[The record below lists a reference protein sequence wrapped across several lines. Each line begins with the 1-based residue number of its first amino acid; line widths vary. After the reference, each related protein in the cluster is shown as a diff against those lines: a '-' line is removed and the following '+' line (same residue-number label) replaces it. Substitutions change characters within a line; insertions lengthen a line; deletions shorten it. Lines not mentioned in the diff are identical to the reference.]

1 MIEGLPKGIGDRAR
15 RIMEAAL
22 AVGHVRCESKAD
34 NASCRNLNGRQLLK
48 RDAKEAWL
56 WYPTEKAYELSGY
69 ERPAIAIDLV
79 NHGGEALAV
88 HAANHA
94 QASDI
99 APIGIDGGGV
109 DVVWTSPP
117 CEHFAVPSSRA
128 TPAAESSDLVA
139 SIETARALLSAG
151 DLRAALLL
159 STGAYEQAKAA
170 VNYAEKVKASRELID
185 KARLMQAEA
194 LKIESMCYVAMAD
207 TIDEAQEKGKVAK
220 QGRAKVRDA
229 DVFTLDDVGIDKR
242 RLHEAR
248 KLRNVVREQPDFVER
263 VIAARLEAGLDPSRR
278 SLSHAIGT
286 RSAPAGEKGDQL
298 YQTPIEAMRTLLA
311 LESFSATVKEPAVG
325 KGAIMR
331 PLEDAGYEVMIADLV
346 DRGVATR
353 HGELQQVGDFL
364 LSVAGGSVGV
374 DIVTNPPYAELANS
388 FPAHALRE
396 HKPRKMAL
404 LLNWNFAAGFDDP
417 NRIFVMD
424 ENPPS
429 RVYLFT
435 RRLPMM
441 HRDGWDGP
449 EASSQMN
456 TAWFVWER
464 NEDGSYGDGFPRI
477 IRVDWK
483 AYENAAPLLPGA
495 GGNVAPM
502 TYKPQPDEFARET
515 PRKTLDERFSEE
527 RARALVWMLERGEFD
542 AVTLRRGIGV
552 RPIVADAL
560 IAGLSADGLIE
571 LCDGECWALSD
582 AGTLALQ
589 ATAGALLLEAVAQ

>member
-1 MIEGLPKGIGDRAR
+1 MTEELPKNLGEKAERLLSG
-15 RIMEAAL
+15 AL
-22 AVGHVRCESKAD
+22 AAGVLVVDTARDMKT
-34 NASCRNLNGRQLLK
+34 CRNLNGRGLL
-48 RDAKEAWL
+48 RRNPQDGCI
-56 WYPTEKAYELSGY
+56 WYPTDKAYSLSGVG
-69 ERPAIAIDLV
+69 RPDMELV
-79 NHGGEALAV
+79 NHWGAAV
-88 HAANHA
+88 AIHAANHV
-94 QASDI
+94 QASN
-99 APIGIDGGGV
+99 AFPIGIDGDGG
-109 DVVWTSPP
+109 DVLTASPP
-117 CEHFAVPSSRA
+117 CVGFTVPATRA
-128 TPAAESSDLVA
+128 APDAESSELVD
-139 SIETARALLSAG
+139 SIKTARALLNAG
-151 DLRAALLL
+151 DVRAALLL

-170 VNYAEKVKASRELID
+170 VNYAGKVKASRELID
-185 KARLMQAEA
+185 KARQMQAEA

-207 TIDEAQEKGKVAK
+207 TIDAAQSSGRIAGKGRPKNVSNENI
-220 QGRAKVRDA
+220 
-229 DVFTLDDVGIDKR
+229 FTMEEVGID
-242 RLHEAR
+242 RLQLHKAR
-248 KLRNVVREQPDFVER
+248 KLRDVVRKQPDFVDR

-278 SLSHAIGT
+278 SLSHALGT
-286 RSAPAGEKGDQL
+286 RSAPSEDKGDQL
-298 YQTPIEAMRTLLA
+298 YQTPIEAMRALLA

-331 PLEDAGYEVMIADLV
+331 PLEEAGYEVMIADLV
-346 DRGVATR
+346 DRGVITR

-417 NRIFVMD
+417 NRVFVMD

-483 AYENAAPLLPGA
+483 AYENATPLLPGA

-502 TYKPQPDEFARET
+502 TFKPQPDEFARET
-515 PRKTLDERFSEE
+515 PRKTLDERLDEE
-527 RARALVWMLERGEFD
+527 RDRALDWVRGQASFD
-542 AVTLRRGIGV
+542 IGTFRRGVAV
-552 RPIVADAL
+552 RGAVAGAL
-560 IAGLSADGLIE
+560 IADFEADGLIVA
-571 LCDGECWALSD
+571 DGDGVWK
-582 AGTLALQ
+582 
-589 ATAGALLLEAVAQ
+589 AVAQ

>member
-1 MIEGLPKGIGDRAR
+1 MIEGLPKNMGEKAERLLSG
-15 RIMEAAL
+15 AL
-22 AVGHVRCESKAD
+22 AAGVLVVDTDRDMKT
-34 NASCRNLNGRQLLK
+34 CRNLNGRGLLRRNPK
-48 RDAKEAWL
+48 DACI
-56 WYPTEKAYELSGY
+56 WYPTDRAYSLSGVA
-69 ERPAIAIDLV
+69 RPADVAELV
-79 NHGGEALAV
+79 NHDGGAVAL
-88 HAANHA
+88 HAANHP

-99 APIGIDGGGV
+99 VPIGIDGGGV
-109 DVVWTSPP
+109 EILTISPP
-117 CEHFAVPSSRA
+117 CVGFAVPSKQS
-128 TPAAESSDLVA
+128 AESSDLVA

-151 DLRAALLL
+151 DVRAALLL

-170 VNYAEKVKASRELID
+170 VNYAEKVKASRELLD

-248 KLRNVVREQPDFVER
+248 KLRNVVRKQPDFIER

-286 RSAPAGEKGDQL
+286 RSAPSEDKGDQL
-298 YQTPIEAMRTLLA
+298 YQTPIEAMRALLA

-346 DRGVATR
+346 DRGVTTR

-417 NRIFVMD
+417 NRVFVMD

-464 NEDGSYGDGFPRI
+464 NEDGSYGAGFPRI

-483 AYENAAPLLPGA
+483 AYENAPPLLPGA

-502 TYKPQPDEFARET
+502 TFKPQPDEFARET
-515 PRKTLDERFSEE
+515 PRKSLDERLSEE
-527 RARALVWMLERGEFD
+527 RDRALDWVRGQGSFD
-542 AVTLRRGIGV
+542 IGTFRRGVAVRGAVAGALIGDFEAGGL
-552 RPIVADAL
+552 IVAD
-560 IAGLSADGLIE
+560 GDGV
-571 LCDGECWALSD
+571 WK
-582 AGTLALQ
+582 
-589 ATAGALLLEAVAQ
+589 AVAQ

>member
-1 MIEGLPKGIGDRAR
+1 MIEVVSYASTQS
-15 RIMEAAL
+15 RILDAVKVDGFYRCTKKSEQAA
-22 AVGHVRCESKAD
+22 A
-34 NASCRNLNGRQLLK
+34 RNLNGKGLVRRHPK
-48 RDAKEAWL
+48 DGHVWYAPDAAAPPVL
-56 WYPTEKAYELSGY
+56 DAPLSAPAPVP
-69 ERPAIAIDLV
+69 ERS
-79 NHGGEALAV
+79 E
-88 HAANHA
+88 
-94 QASDI
+94 
-99 APIGIDGGGV
+99 
-109 DVVWTSPP
+109 
-117 CEHFAVPSSRA
+117 
-128 TPAAESSDLVA
+128 LVA

-151 DLRAALLL
+151 DVRAALLL

-170 VNYAEKVKASRELID
+170 VNYAEKVKASRELLD

-248 KLRNVVREQPDFVER
+248 KLRNVVREQPDFIER

-286 RSAPAGEKGDQL
+286 RSAPSEDKGDQL

-331 PLEDAGYEVMIADLV
+331 PLEDAGYEAMIADLV
-346 DRGVATR
+346 DRGVTTR

-417 NRIFVMD
+417 NRVFVMD

-464 NEDGSYGDGFPRI
+464 NDDGSYGDGFPRI

-502 TYKPQPDEFARET
+502 TFKPQPDEFARET
-515 PRKTLDERFSEE
+515 PRKTLDERVDEE
-527 RARALVWMLERGEFD
+527 RDRAHAWVRRERSFD
-542 AVTLRRGIGV
+542 FGAFRRGVAV
-552 RPIVADAL
+552 RGAVAEAL
-560 IAGLSADGLIE
+560 IAEFEADGLIVA
-571 LCDGECWALSD
+571 DGDGVWK
-582 AGTLALQ
+582 
-589 ATAGALLLEAVAQ
+589 AVAQ

>member
-1 MIEGLPKGIGDRAR
+1 MIGNLPKNLGEKAERLLSD
-15 RIMEAAL
+15 AL
-22 AVGHVRCESKAD
+22 AAGVLVVDTERDMKT
-34 NASCRNLNGRQLLK
+34 CRNLNGRGLL
-48 RDAKEAWL
+48 RRNPQDACI
-56 WYPTEKAYELSGY
+56 WYPTDQAYSLSGVD
-69 ERPAIAIDLV
+69 RPADELV
-79 NHGGEALAV
+79 NHWGAAV
-88 HAANHA
+88 AIHAANYP
-94 QASDI
+94 QTSDI
-99 APIGIDGGGV
+99 VPIGIDVGSV
-109 DVVWTSPP
+109 EILTVSPP
-117 CEHFAVPSSRA
+117 CVSFTVPATRA
-128 TPAAESSDLVA
+128 TPDAESSELVD
-139 SIETARALLSAG
+139 SIKTARALLNAG
-151 DLRAALLL
+151 DVRAALLL

-170 VNYAEKVKASRELID
+170 VNYAGKVRASRELIE
-185 KARLMQAEA
+185 KARQMQAEA

-207 TIDEAQEKGKVAK
+207 TVDEAQSRGRIAGKGRPKNVSNENI
-220 QGRAKVRDA
+220 
-229 DVFTLDDVGIDKR
+229 FTMEEVGID
-242 RLHEAR
+242 RLQLHKAR
-248 KLRNVVREQPDFVER
+248 KLRDVVRKQPDFVDR

-286 RSAPAGEKGDQL
+286 RSAPSEDKGDQL

-331 PLEDAGYEVMIADLV
+331 PLEDAGYKVMIADLV

-353 HGELQQVGDFL
+353 HGEPQQVGDFL

-417 NRIFVMD
+417 NRVFVMD

-464 NEDGSYGDGFPRI
+464 NDDGSYGDGFPRI

-483 AYENAAPLLPGA
+483 AYEDAAPLAPGA

-502 TYKPQPDEFARET
+502 TFKPQPDEFARET
-515 PRKTLDERFSEE
+515 PRKTLDERLDEE
-527 RARALVWMLERGEFD
+527 RDRALAWVRGQGAFD
-542 AVTLRRGIGV
+542 IGTFRRGVAV
-552 RPIVADAL
+552 RGAVAVALIADFETEGLIVAD
-560 IAGLSADGLIE
+560 GN
-571 LCDGECWALSD
+571 GEWK
-582 AGTLALQ
+582 
-589 ATAGALLLEAVAQ
+589 AVTQ

>member
-1 MIEGLPKGIGDRAR
+1 MIGDLPKNLGEKAERLLS
-15 RIMEAAL
+15 AAL
-22 AVGHVRCESKAD
+22 AAGVLVVATERDRKT
-34 NASCRNLNGRQLLK
+34 CRNLNGRGLL
-48 RDAKEAWL
+48 RRNPQDACI
-56 WYPTEKAYELSGY
+56 WYPTDLAYGLSGAD
-69 ERPAIAIDLV
+69 RPADVAEVV
-79 NHGGEALAV
+79 NHSG
-88 HAANHA
+88 AA
-94 QASDI
+94 I
-99 APIGIDGGGV
+99 
-109 DVVWTSPP
+109 
-117 CEHFAVPSSRA
+117 AVPASLA
-128 TPAAESSDLVA
+128 TPVAESSDLVA
-139 SIETARALLSAG
+139 SIKTARALLRAG
-151 DLRAALLL
+151 DVRAALLL

-170 VNYAEKVKASRELID
+170 VNYAEKVKASRELIE

-194 LKIESMCYVAMAD
+194 LKIESMCFVALAD

-220 QGRAKVRDA
+220 QGRATKVRDA
-229 DVFTLDDVGIDKR
+229 DVFSLDDVGIDKR
-242 RLHEAR
+242 RLYEAR
-248 KLRNVVREQPDFVER
+248 KLRNVVREQPDFVDR

-286 RSAPAGEKGDQL
+286 RSAPSDEKGDQL

-353 HGELQQVGDFL
+353 HGEPQQVGDFL
-364 LSVAGGSVGV
+364 LSVAGGSAGV

-417 NRIFVMD
+417 NRVFVMD

-456 TAWFVWER
+456 TAWFIWER
-464 NEDGSYGDGFPRI
+464 NEDGTYGDGFPRI

-483 AYENAAPLLPGA
+483 AYENAEPLLPGA

-502 TYKPQPDEFARET
+502 TFRPQPDEFARET
-515 PRKTLDERFSEE
+515 PRKTMDERFSEE
-527 RARALVWMLERGEFD
+527 RARALVWMLEHDEFD
-542 AVTLRRGIGV
+542 DVTLRRGIGV
-552 RPIVADAL
+552 RPSVSEAL
-560 IAGLSADGLIE
+560 IVRFAADGLIE
-571 LCDGECWALSD
+571 PRDGATWSLSD
-582 AGTLALQ
+582 AGTLALR
-589 ATAGALLLEAVAQ
+589 ATAGALLLDAVTQ

>member
-1 MIEGLPKGIGDRAR
+1 MKANGFYRCTKPSEQSAARKLNGKGLVRRHPKD
-15 RIMEAAL
+15 
-22 AVGHVRCESKAD
+22 GHVWYAT
-34 NASCRNLNGRQLLK
+34 
-48 RDAKEAWL
+48 DA
-56 WYPTEKAYELSGY
+56 
-69 ERPAIAIDLV
+69 
-79 NHGGEALAV
+79 
-88 HAANHA
+88 AAPPVLDA
-94 QASDI
+94 QFSAP
-99 APIGIDGGGV
+99 API
-109 DVVWTSPP
+109 
-117 CEHFAVPSSRA
+117 
-128 TPAAESSDLVA
+128 AEKSDLVE

-151 DLRAALLL
+151 DVRAALLL

-170 VNYAEKVKASRELID
+170 LNYAEKVKASRELIE
-185 KARLMQAEA
+185 KARRMQAEA

-207 TIDEAQEKGKVAK
+207 AIDEAQSKGHVAK

-248 KLRNVVREQPDFVER
+248 KLRNVVREQPDFVDR

-286 RSAPAGEKGDQL
+286 RSAPAEDKGDQL

-364 LSVAGGSVGV
+364 LSVAGGSAGV

-417 NRIFVMD
+417 NRVFVMD

-441 HRDGWDGP
+441 HRDGWEGP

-464 NEDGSYGDGFPRI
+464 NEDGTYGDGFPRI

-515 PRKTLDERFSEE
+515 PRKTMDERLDEE
-527 RARALVWMLERGEFD
+527 RDGALAWVRSCGPFD
-542 AVTLRRGIGV
+542 AVMLRQGIAV
-552 RPIVADAL
+552 RPSVADAL
-560 IAGLSADGLIE
+560 IAEMAEAGLIVADGE
-571 LCDGECWALSD
+571 GRW
-582 AGTLALQ
+582 
-589 ATAGALLLEAVAQ
+589 VAADMMAAAE

>member
-1 MIEGLPKGIGDRAR
+1 MNEGLPKLGPRASK
-15 RIMEAAL
+15 IMQEAMHA
-22 AVGHVRCESKAD
+22 GQFRCEVTAD
-34 NASCRNLNGRQLLK
+34 IVSCRNLNSRQLLK
-48 RDAKEAWL
+48 RDEQDGML
-56 WYPTEKAYELSGY
+56 WFPTERARKLAASAPPVAIIAEPLAL
-69 ERPAIAIDLV
+69 PAIV
-79 NHGGEALAV
+79 GE
-88 HAANHA
+88 
-94 QASDI
+94 
-99 APIGIDGGGV
+99 
-109 DVVWTSPP
+109 
-117 CEHFAVPSSRA
+117 PSS
-128 TPAAESSDLVA
+128 ELVT

-151 DLRAALLL
+151 DVRAALLL

-207 TIDEAQEKGKVAK
+207 TIDEAQAKGHVAK
-220 QGRAKVRDA
+220 QGRVKVRDA

-248 KLRNVVREQPDFVER
+248 KLRNVVREQPDFVDR

-286 RSAPAGEKGDQL
+286 RSAPAEEKGDQL

-331 PLEDAGYEVMIADLV
+331 PLEDAGYEVMISDLV
-346 DRGVATR
+346 DRGVSTR

-374 DIVTNPPYAELANS
+374 DIVTNPPYAELANA

-464 NEDGSYGDGFPRI
+464 NDDGSYGDGFPRL

-483 AYENAAPLLPGA
+483 AYENAAQLTPGA

-502 TYKPQPDEFARET
+502 TFRPQPDEFARET
-515 PRKTLDERFSEE
+515 PRKTLDERLGEE
-527 RARALVWMLERGEFD
+527 RDRALAWVRNTGPFD
-542 AVTLRRGIGV
+542 VVTLRQGIAV
-552 RPIVADAL
+552 RSSVAEALIAEMADAGLIVAD
-560 IAGLSADGLIE
+560 GDGQ
-571 LCDGECWALSD
+571 WSSS
-582 AGTLALQ
+582 
-589 ATAGALLLEAVAQ
+589 EAREAAE

>member
-1 MIEGLPKGIGDRAR
+1 MSDQLPKLGPKAQTIVDAVLQAGVYRA
-15 RIMEAAL
+15 EKQSDVVA
-22 AVGHVRCESKAD
+22 
-34 NASCRNLNGRQLLK
+34 CRSLNGRGLIG
-48 RDAKEAWL
+48 RDKKDGAA
-56 WYPTEKAYELSGY
+56 WYPTAKLC
-69 ERPAIAIDLV
+69 DLAGV
-79 NHGGEALAV
+79 TLPEIGQGGEGGPG
-88 HAANHA
+88 
-94 QASDI
+94 
-99 APIGIDGGGV
+99 APETGADRLPVPVIGI
-109 DVVWTSPP
+109 
-117 CEHFAVPSSRA
+117 EPS
-128 TPAAESSDLVA
+128 PAADLVA
-139 SIETARALLSAG
+139 AIESARALLDAG
-151 DLRAALLL
+151 DVQSALLL
-159 STGAYEQAKAA
+159 STGLYERAKAGA
-170 VNYAEKVKASRELID
+170 AYAQKVKASRELID
-185 KARLMQAEA
+185 KARRMQAEA

-207 TIDEAQEKGKVAK
+207 AIDEAQAKGHVAR
-220 QGRAKVRDA
+220 QGRIKVRDA
-229 DVFTLDDVGIDKR
+229 DVFTLDDVGLDKR

-286 RSAPAGEKGDQL
+286 RSAPADEKGDQL

-331 PLEDAGYEVMIADLV
+331 PLEDAGYDVMIADLV

-417 NRIFVMD
+417 NRVFVMD

-464 NEDGSYGDGFPRI
+464 NDDGSYGDGFPRI

-483 AYENAAPLLPGA
+483 AYENAAPLVPGA

-502 TYKPQPDEFARET
+502 TFRPEPDEFARET
-515 PRKTLDERFSEE
+515 PRKTLEERCGEE
-527 RARALVWMLERGEFD
+527 RARALVWMLEHDTFD

-552 RPIVADAL
+552 RPSVADAL
-560 IAGLSADGLIE
+560 IAELSSDGLIDPR
-571 LCDGECWALSD
+571 DGAEWALSD
-582 AGTLALQ
+582 TGKLALE
-589 ATAGALLLEAVAQ
+589 ATAGALLVMEVTQ

>member
-1 MIEGLPKGIGDRAR
+1 MIEQLPKLGPKAQTIVDAVLQAGIYRA
-15 RIMEAAL
+15 EKQSDVVA
-22 AVGHVRCESKAD
+22 
-34 NASCRNLNGRQLLK
+34 CRSLNGRGLIG
-48 RDAKEAWL
+48 RDKKDGAV
-56 WYPTEKAYELSGY
+56 WYPTAKLRELAGVT
-69 ERPAIAIDLV
+69 PQD
-79 NHGGEALAV
+79 NGQGGEGRPG
-88 HAANHA
+88 
-94 QASDI
+94 
-99 APIGIDGGGV
+99 APETGV
-109 DVVWTSPP
+109 DRLPGPAEVEASPT
-117 CEHFAVPSSRA
+117 A
-128 TPAAESSDLVA
+128 DLVA
-139 SIETARALLSAG
+139 AIESARALLDAG
-151 DLRAALLL
+151 DVQAALLL
-159 STGAYEQAKAA
+159 STGLYERAKAGA
-170 VNYAEKVKASRELID
+170 AYAQKVKASRELIE
-185 KARLMQAEA
+185 KARRMQAEA

-207 TIDEAQEKGKVAK
+207 AIDEAQAKGHVAR
-220 QGRAKVRDA
+220 QGRIKVRDA
-229 DVFTLDDVGIDKR
+229 DVFTLDDVGLDKR

-286 RSAPAGEKGDQL
+286 RSAPADEKGDQL

-331 PLEDAGYEVMIADLV
+331 PLEDAGYEVMIADIV
-346 DRGVATR
+346 DRGIATR
-353 HGELQQVGDFL
+353 NGELQQVGDFL

-417 NRIFVMD
+417 NRVFVMD

-464 NEDGSYGDGFPRI
+464 NDDGSYGDGFPRI

-483 AYENAAPLLPGA
+483 AYENAAPLVPGA

-502 TYKPQPDEFARET
+502 TFRPEPDEFARET
-515 PRKTLDERFSEE
+515 PRKTLDERCAEE
-527 RARALVWMLERGEFD
+527 RARALVWMLEHDTFD

-552 RPIVADAL
+552 RPSVADAL
-560 IAGLSADGLIE
+560 IAELSSDGLIE
-571 LCDGECWALSD
+571 PRDGAEWALSD
-582 AGTLALQ
+582 TGKLALE
-589 ATAGALLLEAVAQ
+589 ATAGALLLMEVTQ

>member
-1 MIEGLPKGIGDRAR
+1 VSEGASYASTQS
-15 RIMEAAL
+15 RILDAVKANGFYRCAKPSEQSAA
-22 AVGHVRCESKAD
+22 
-34 NASCRNLNGRQLLK
+34 RNLNGKGLVRRHPK
-48 RDAKEAWL
+48 DGHVWYDPDA
-56 WYPTEKAYELSGY
+56 
-69 ERPAIAIDLV
+69 
-79 NHGGEALAV
+79 
-88 HAANHA
+88 
-94 QASDI
+94 ASPPVLDE
-99 APIGIDGGGV
+99 V
-109 DVVWTSPP
+109 SVLYVSPP
-117 CEHFAVPSSRA
+117 CEHFAAPA
-128 TPAAESSDLVA
+128 PAAQQSDLVA

-151 DLRAALLL
+151 DVRAALLL
-159 STGAYEQAKAA
+159 STGTYEQAKAA
-170 VNYAEKVKASRELID
+170 VNYAQKVKASRELID

-220 QGRAKVRDA
+220 QGRATKVRDA
-229 DVFTLDDVGIDKR
+229 DVFSLDDVGIDKR

-286 RSAPAGEKGDQL
+286 RSAPSDEKGDQL
-298 YQTPIEAMRTLLA
+298 YQTPIEAIRTLLA

-325 KGAIMR
+325 KGAIMC
-331 PLEDAGYEVMIADLV
+331 PMEDAGYEVMISDLV

-404 LLNWNFAAGFDDP
+404 LLNWNFAAGFEDP
-417 NRIFVMD
+417 NRVFVMD

-464 NEDGSYGDGFPRI
+464 NDDGSYGDGFPRM

-483 AYENAAPLLPGA
+483 AYENAAPLAPGA

-502 TYKPQPDEFARET
+502 TFKPQPDEFARET
-515 PRKTLDERFSEE
+515 PRKTLDERLDEE
-527 RARALVWMLERGEFD
+527 RDRALAWVRSSGPFD
-542 AVTLRRGIGV
+542 VVTLRQGIAV
-552 RPIVADAL
+552 RSSVAEALIAEMAGAGLIVADGDGQW
-560 IAGLSADGLIE
+560 IAS
-571 LCDGECWALSD
+571 
-582 AGTLALQ
+582 
-589 ATAGALLLEAVAQ
+589 EAREAAE

>member
-15 RIMEAAL
+15 RIMETAL
-22 AVGHVRCESKAD
+22 AVGHFRCESKTD

-56 WYPTEKAYELSGY
+56 WYPSDKAYELSGW
-69 ERPAIAIDLV
+69 ERPASGIDLV
-79 NHGGEALAV
+79 DHQGEALAV

-94 QASDI
+94 QASDVG
-99 APIGIDGGGV
+99 PIGMDGGGV
-109 DVVWTSPP
+109 EVLTISPP
-117 CEHFAVPSSRA
+117 CVGFAVPTPRA
-128 TPAAESSDLVA
+128 TPEAGSLDLVA
-139 SIETARALLSAG
+139 SIKTARALLSTG
-151 DLRAALLL
+151 DVRAALLL

-207 TIDEAQEKGKVAK
+207 TIDEAQAKGCVAK
-220 QGRAKVRDA
+220 QGRVKVRDA
-229 DVFTLDDVGIDKR
+229 DVFSLDDVGIDKR

-286 RSAPAGEKGDQL
+286 RSARAGDKGDQL
-298 YQTPIEAMRTLLA
+298 YQTPVEAIRTLLA

-331 PLEDAGYEVMIADLV
+331 PLEDAGYGVMIADLI
-346 DRGVATR
+346 DRGIATR

-364 LSVAGGSVGV
+364 LSVAGGSAGV
-374 DIVTNPPYAELANS
+374 DIVTNPPYAELANA

-483 AYENAAPLLPGA
+483 AYENTAPLLPGA
-495 GGNVAPM
+495 GGNIAPM
-502 TYKPQPDEFARET
+502 TFKPQPDEFARET
-515 PRKTLDERFSEE
+515 PRKTLDERVSEE
-527 RARALVWMLERGEFD
+527 RDRALSWVRGQGAFD
-542 AVTLRRGIGV
+542 SGAFRRGVAV
-552 RPIVADAL
+552 RGAVATALIAEFETQGLIVAD
-560 IAGLSADGLIE
+560 GDG
-571 LCDGECWALSD
+571 GWK
-582 AGTLALQ
+582 
-589 ATAGALLLEAVAQ
+589 AVAQ